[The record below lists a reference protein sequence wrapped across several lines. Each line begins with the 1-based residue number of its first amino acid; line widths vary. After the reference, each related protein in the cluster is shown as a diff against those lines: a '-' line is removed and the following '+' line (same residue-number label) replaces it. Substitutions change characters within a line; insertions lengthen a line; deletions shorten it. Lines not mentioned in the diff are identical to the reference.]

1 MLVLVLHKGDFI
13 LDIECVATMTE
24 ALEKA
29 KELLLPCTVFS
40 LEPLLR
46 KTDGIRLS
54 NKARWRLFKERLWR
68 RD

>member
-1 MLVLVLHKGDFI
+1 MLILILHEGDFI
-13 LDIECVATMTE
+13 LDIECVASVTE

-46 KTDGIRLS
+46 KTMES
-54 NKARWRLFKERLWR
+54 N
-68 RD
+68 